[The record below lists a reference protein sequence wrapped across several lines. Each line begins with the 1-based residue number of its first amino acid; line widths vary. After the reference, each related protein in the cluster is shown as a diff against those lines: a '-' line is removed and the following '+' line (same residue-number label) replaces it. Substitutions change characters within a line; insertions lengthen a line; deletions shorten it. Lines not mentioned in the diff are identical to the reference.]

1 MTARTLPVPLKP
13 TAETL
18 PFWQA
23 CANGRL
29 VYQRCDACG
38 RAQFPP
44 RSRCASCHADR
55 LGWRESARIGTVH
68 THTTVLRAP
77 TAAFKREVPYVI
89 ALVDLDEGFR
99 MMMNVRGA
107 DPEAARIGGRVR
119 VDFEPNDGPYPLP
132 QAVLLGDVLTFETFE
147 PGRVYGRHTET
158 LGESLLERWRALYPW
173 DRPAPGTVPPAV
185 ATVLTMRAYMLALQ
199 PRPPGNVHA
208 GTTMRILAPL
218 VLGSRVTTEVR
229 CIGKELRRDR
239 RFVDIGSRCLDE
251 HGTELAVATM
261 RLIWGA

>member
-23 CANGRL
+23 CADGRL
-29 VYQRCDACG
+29 VYQRCMPAAG
-38 RAQFPP
+38 PSFRRARAARPAT
-44 RSRCASCHADR
+44 RTR

-77 TAAFKREVPYVI
+77 TAAFKRDVPYVI

-107 DPEAARIGGRVR
+107 DPEAVRIGSPGARGLRAEGRALSAAAGRVAR
-119 VDFEPNDGPYPLP
+119 RRCSPSTASSPE
-132 QAVLLGDVLTFETFE
+132 
-147 PGRVYGRHTET
+147 RVYGRHTET
-158 LGESLLERWRALYPW
+158 LGEALLERWCALYPW
-173 DRPAPGTVPPAV
+173 DRPRRARCPRAV

-208 GTTMRILAPL
+208 GTTMRVLAPL
-218 VLGSRVTTEVR
+218 VLGSRVTTEIR
-229 CIGKELRRDR
+229 CVGKELKRDR
-239 RFVDIGSRCLDE
+239 RFVDVASRCVDEAGAGSR
-251 HGTELAVATM
+251 VATC
-261 RLIWGA
+261 G